1 MIRDYDI
8 LIDVTTGRLIR
19 DVNSDVQIQ
28 PRPFVQGDTYN
39 VRVKA
44 CQPRPGRP
52 IGRVYDY
59 VELPE
64 AIYVALGDVGQRPE
78 SGQFTLTYDGDT
90 TAPLVYNA
98 SPAQVQAALALLDSI
113 VAAGGVTVAGEAGG
127 PYQVTFAQA
136 GVREAFQATTAGLYP
151 PTGSTVYDART
162 GTAEIASVQII
173 ALDRQS
179 AALAVTFTDLPEPT
193 GSVTEIQAGSDTT
206 REIQRVTI
214 SSDTYDGTFALA
226 FDGAS
231 TGALPYNI
239 EALDLQSALEAV
251 ETWGEG
257 VTVTGAFPTWDI
269 TFGGDPANKALST
282 IDISGLKVPIGKQGE
297 LALTTAGIEAIV
309 AGQAVA
315 NTKLEVAV
323 VEDAKHATLLQ
334 VDAAVL
340 NDGIQN
346 APETGPTLPEY
357 YTKPEV
363 DALVDGLVTEEQL
376 DDLQD
381 QIDDLNNEVIIYKTS
396 NQTFTSNTMVDDS
409 VFQFEGEPNTK
420 YEINIFLLV
429 QVADADLSGGMKLEL
444 TKPSGAS
451 LFGNWVVLKEVD
463 GEPVKVTPPASPN
476 DPEPVQFITI
486 TAVDN
491 ADCSQKMLLT
501 IGSTGGTCKF
511 RFGLVF
517 NDSSGSVRANSYL
530 SIRKLNV

>member
-1 MIRDYDI
+1 
-8 LIDVTTGRLIR
+8 
-19 DVNSDVQIQ
+19 
-28 PRPFVQGDTYN
+28 
-39 VRVKA
+39 
-44 CQPRPGRP
+44 
-52 IGRVYDY
+52 
-59 VELPE
+59 
-64 AIYVALGDVGQRPE
+64 
-78 SGQFTLTYDGDT
+78 
-90 TAPLVYNA
+90 
-98 SPAQVQAALALLDSI
+98 
-113 VAAGGVTVAGEAGG
+113 
-127 PYQVTFAQA
+127 
-136 GVREAFQATTAGLYP
+136 LYP

-239 EALDLQSALEAV
+239 EALDLQAALEAV

-269 TFGGDPANKALST
+269 TFGGDPANQELAT
-282 IDISGLKVPIGKQGE
+282 IDITGLKVPIGKQGE

-363 DALVDGLVTEEQL
+363 DALVTIATQAEAEAGTVNNKLMTPLRTAQAIAFIGSGGSPSLLYDYRVYVNADKG
-376 DDLQD
+376 DDLTAIFGRIDYPFETMDAAWDAWKD
-381 QIDDLNNEVIIYKTS
+381 QPEFDPDI
-396 NQTFTSNTMVDDS
+396 
-409 VFQFEGEPNTK
+409 
-420 YEINIFLLV
+420 LLQIV
-429 QVADADLSGGMKLEL
+429 LAPGAYTLTQELEKLKLRVTGAGLEL
-444 TKPSGAS
+444 TSCEIDCEAPAGDAGTSGS
-451 LFGNWVVLKEVD
+451 PD
-463 GEPVKVTPPASPN
+463 GEPGKNIDVYIESDHSVLFSRIEMTGGAGGAPFNNMTNDSGDGGKPKLIARNLTADDVVLAVGSKGVAQVDPSPNACYSDLLNCVVESFSANGPAGTQEWTEAGNEIQLRLSKIKTLTITGDFPTPSSVGFARLCDIETGVPASIFDYVACAGP
-476 DPEPVQFITI
+476 DV
-486 TAVDN
+486 
-491 ADCSQKMLLT
+491 
-501 IGSTGGTCKF
+501 
-511 RFGLVF
+511 
-517 NDSSGSVRANSYL
+517 
-530 SIRKLNV
+530 